1 MRISYRFSDAKV
13 GLWVLDFALLN
24 VFLICMYLLKYTDVF
39 VMLRRS
45 FWVVFFSWLVDSFS
59 FGEVALMMF
68 YH

>member
-24 VFLICMYLLKYTDVF
+24 VFLICMYLLKYADLF

-45 FWVVFFSWLVDSFS
+45 FCFVFVFLDSFS
-59 FGEVALMMF
+59 FGEVALILF